1 MLEKLLTL
9 SADTEFVKEL
19 SQAVKKLEER
29 NGVTVDT
36 KELKV
41 IINNIGK
48 LCQTIR

>member
-29 NGVTVDT
+29 KGVNADT

-41 IINNIGK
+41 VINNIEK
-48 LCQTIR
+48 LCRTIL

>member
-9 SADTEFVKEL
+9 CADTEYVKEL
-19 SQAVKKLEER
+19 YQATKKLEER
-29 NGVTVDT
+29 KGVTVDT

-41 IINNIGK
+41 IIDNIGK